1 MCEKF
6 KLSYF
11 WNYCIDCNQIL
22 QSYKEREVPFV
33 VVQICPKQI
42 QDGGRPP
49 SWKIEKSWYFCNS
62 LTDFDEISFADT
74 YCLFGHYRA
83 KTFKLLKCKM
93 AYGPDFEP
101 YQIVP

>member
-1 MCEKF
+1 
-6 KLSYF
+6 
-11 WNYCIDCNQIL
+11 
-22 QSYKEREVPFV
+22 
-33 VVQICPKQI
+33 
-42 QDGGRPP
+42 
-49 SWKIEKSWYFCNS
+49 